1 MKILRIV
8 LPLTALALLSSFAVS
23 KITTKTSNNNE
34 DFFNK
39 KDLPKK
45 LPVDPTYKRFLEK
58 FDQVAFP
65 YAIKFEKPAI
75 SSHNERAKVGN
86 YDKSKYIGSDFSD
99 ILPEIK
105 DGMMSRMGP
114 DDFIAEALIKNGD
127 KFDAVIYS
135 RQRSFRASKSFF
147 AATYDKKGKLISK
160 IDIGDCNYENIK
172 EFSVSENLEITV
184 EKTKV
189 RSMYDENIEKNK
201 NSYAKIG
208 KDVYTINAEGR
219 FVNKDLAAGLDMG
232 MN

>member
-1 MKILRIV
+1 MKILKVI
-8 LPLTALALLSSFAVS
+8 LPLAAIALLSSFAVS

-34 DFFNK
+34 DLFSK
-39 KDLPKK
+39 KELPKK

-65 YAIKFEKPAI
+65 YSIKFEKPAI
-75 SSHNERAKVGN
+75 SSYNERAKVGN
-86 YDKSKYIGSDFSD
+86 NDQSKYLGSDFSD

-105 DGMMSRMGP
+105 HGMMSRMGP

-135 RQRSFRASKSFF
+135 RQRSFRGSKSFF

-160 IDIGDCNYENIK
+160 IDIGDCNHENIK

-189 RSMYDENIEKNK
+189 RSMYDENIGKNK

-219 FVNKDLAAGLDMG
+219 FVNKDLAASSDMG